1 MHVVTSCTLK
11 SAEKRFKLTEP
22 ENSRSVA
29 GMKTRTL
36 ANTPPPASGFALF
49 HEGGNIRALDAN
61 GKVHRLRPERGTP
74 VYAAAAAAT
83 INPTG
88 ADNSVTWTAASV
100 GLAGNDI
107 SVTYATPAASA
118 ETVVSAVGND
128 VTVTPGTKARMVVT
142 GTLSPDA
149 TGTLVYAG
157 EDIAL
162 SWSSDGAMT
171 APESGD
177 WVILRLQP
185 DGTGVLEHW
194 TDGSRDGLWISSDTG
209 DWPDGLTY
217 VADDAETGTPT
228 VTAGIS
234 SAQQVIDA
242 SALSFVTQTAS
253 GTVTG
258 AVAAVARTVLTG
270 GVDATEGAAGD
281 QMFDDDNR
289 YLAISDVRKSSTSG
303 WITEPYPS

>member
-1 MHVVTSCTLK
+1 MKLC
-11 SAEKRFKLTEP
+11 AERFKLTER
-22 ENSRSVA
+22 EFSGSVA

-36 ANTPPPASGFALF
+36 ANTPPPASGFALY

-74 VYAAAAAAT
+74 VHAAAAAAT

-107 SVTYATPAASA
+107 SVTYVTPAESA
-118 ETVVSAVGND
+118 ETLVSAVGND

-157 EDIAL
+157 TIEGDNGSL
-162 SWSSDGAMT
+162 HVWSSTGTIEPGDADPFIRLTGGTTTEGDFCSIERYASATWDAAWNSTT
-171 APESGD
+171 AA
-177 WVILRLQP
+177 VF
-185 DGTGVLEHW
+185 
-194 TDGSRDGLWISSDTG
+194 
-209 DWPDGLTY
+209 PDGLTFE
-217 VADDAETGTPT
+217 ALNEETGTPT

-242 SALSFVTQTAS
+242 SALSFVTPTAS

-270 GVDATEGAAGD
+270 GVDATEAAAGD
-281 QMFDDDNR
+281 QLFDDDNR
-289 YLAISDVRKSSTSG
+289 YLAIADVRKSSTSG